1 MADQRGDHVYFG
13 AASRALNTDRFPY
26 QVERAFSDVHSEDFR
41 RVLTN
46 RRNKRMAAAV
56 LNDTTSRRSIAI
68 LPSIQ
73 ASHHQDNALAMMAE
87 ADATAVG
94 NPGAGAHAVLL
105 APIPAA
111 PLFASTR
118 AKTLPRR
125 LLEMTDD
132 SPAGAVTPL
141 AKAYAD
147 RLKNVCNRAVGD
159 NIAVLPLLEAD
170 RAHVTAAL
178 ATMADRLIDFS
189 VERSTLKQDELA
201 VRYWITHNR
210 FMGTDPVIR
219 DRHGTSRLAEFL
231 ALMGLVW
238 PIASKDGARRGCQAG
253 TCRSYRSSI
262 TKWLRLT
269 HGIDIASFDHRS
281 GRALKGLKKIA
292 GPLKPLHRLSA
303 ACYKRIVQRLRTAN
317 TERTNALADAIT
329 WCYEGL
335 FRISEIADTMS
346 HNKASGTHRYLEDHD
361 VSIARAPD
369 GRPRNTEFTLRRT
382 KQKEEI
388 QTRKIFAKG
397 SNVDLD
403 QELVDIDNNDFVLRM
418 NARKLAN
425 QQFIAEHPTR
435 ADDLPFIHINGAPI
449 KSGDVKDA
457 LLDGL
462 TECFK
467 HGIGNDPLNY
477 RVGTHTCRRGGA
489 TLYYENGISDKS
501 IMHLGRWT
509 SLSWLVYPGVTDK
522 ATMRMSGFVW

>member
-1 MADQRGDHVYFG
+1 MF
-13 AASRALNTDRFPY
+13 
-26 QVERAFSDVHSEDFR
+26 SEDYQRVLRER
-41 RVLTN
+41 RV
-46 RRNKRMAAAV
+46 RRAEMTT

-68 LPSIQ
+68 LPTIRTAHNNVSTLVRDD
-73 ASHHQDNALAMMAE
+73 AA
-87 ADATAVG
+87 ATASTGTMVRPAPLPPLDLPSQTTSLFATG
-94 NPGAGAHAVLL
+94 AEPGMIPRSLL
-105 APIPAA
+105 A
-111 PLFASTR
+111 
-118 AKTLPRR
+118 
-125 LLEMTDD
+125 MTDD
-132 SPAGAVTPL
+132 SPQGAVTPL

-147 RLKNVCNRAVGD
+147 RLKNVCNGAAGRT
-159 NIAVLPLLEAD
+159 IAVLPLLEAD
-170 RAHVTAAL
+170 RANVGAAL
-178 ATMADRLIDFS
+178 AEMTDRLIDHS
-189 VERSTLKQDELA
+189 VERSTLKQDELS
-201 VRYWITHNR
+201 VRYWLVHNR
-210 FMGTDPVIR
+210 FMDTDPVIT
-219 DRHGTSRLAEFL
+219 DIAGTTRLAQFL
-231 ALMGLVW
+231 SLMGLAW

-253 TCRSYRSSI
+253 TCRSHRSSI

-303 ACYKRIVQRLRTAN
+303 ACYKRIVQRLRVAN
-317 TERTNALADAIT
+317 TERTDALADAIT

-335 FRISEIADTMS
+335 FRISEIADTMG
-346 HNKASGTHRYLEDHD
+346 HNKAAGTHRYLEDHD

-397 SNVDLD
+397 SNVDVAK
-403 QELVDIDNNDFVLRM
+403 EVVNIDNNDFVLRM

-425 QQFIAEHPTR
+425 QNFILLHPDR
-435 ADDLPFIHINGAPI
+435 ANDLPFIHINGKPI

-462 TECFK
+462 NECFTQ
-467 HGIGNDPLNY
+467 GIGNDPKNY

-501 IMHLGRWT
+501 IMHLGRWS
-509 SLSWLVYPGVTDK
+509 SLSWLVYPEVTDK
-522 ATMRMSGFVW
+522 ATMHMSGFLW